1 MSRRELREHI
11 FLMLFRVEFH
21 DEESLSGQLSSFLEE
36 NEPMKEADERYIQE
50 KYLAIKDKV
59 DELDEKI
66 NENTKGWKTSR
77 MGKVDLTIIRLAV
90 YEMLFDEEVPKSV
103 AINEA
108 VELAKKFGTDESAS
122 FVNGVLA
129 KIV

>member
-1 MSRRELREHI
+1 MSRRELRERI

-21 DEESLSGQLSSFLEE
+21 DDEGLAEQLSVFIEE
-36 NEPMKEADERYIQE
+36 NEPMKEEDETYIQN
-50 KYLAIKDKV
+50 KYMAIKERIE
-59 DELDEKI
+59 ELDSKI
-66 NENTKGWKTSR
+66 NENTKGWKTTR
-77 MGKVDLTIIRLAV
+77 MGKVDLTIIRLAA
-90 YEMLFDEEVPKSV
+90 YEMLFDDDVPQSV

-108 VELAKKFGTDESAS
+108 VELAKKFGTDDSAS

>member
-21 DEESLSGQLSSFLEE
+21 DEESMPEQLSAFMEE
-36 NEPMKEADERYIQE
+36 NEPMKEEDELYIQN
-50 KYLAIKDKV
+50 KYLAVKEKIE
-59 DELDEKI
+59 ELDAKI
-66 NENTKGWKTSR
+66 NENIKGWKTSR
-77 MGKVDLTIIRLAV
+77 MGKVDLTIIRLGA